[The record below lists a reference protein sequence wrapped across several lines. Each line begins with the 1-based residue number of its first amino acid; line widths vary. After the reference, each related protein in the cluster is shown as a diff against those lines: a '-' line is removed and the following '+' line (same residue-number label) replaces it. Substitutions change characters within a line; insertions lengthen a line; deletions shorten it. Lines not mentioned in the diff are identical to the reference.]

1 MFWNGST
8 AMEGL
13 SGRASGGAGAMDFVP
28 ANAKTCTG
36 RAMFFSSISPLSTNA
51 MSSRSRT

>member
-13 SGRASGGAGAMDFVP
+13 SGNGSGICGAVAGATVTSDVTG
-28 ANAKTCTG
+28 TCQSDGSHLTLK
-36 RAMFFSSISPLSTNA
+36 A
-51 MSSRSRT
+51 

>member
-13 SGRASGGAGAMDFVP
+13 SGSGSGICGAAAGAAVASDV
-28 ANAKTCTG
+28 TG
-36 RAMFFSSISPLSTNA
+36 ACQSDGSHFTLKA
-51 MSSRSRT
+51 

>member
-13 SGRASGGAGAMDFVP
+13 SGKGSD
-28 ANAKTCTG
+28 
-36 RAMFFSSISPLSTNA
+36 LL
-51 MSSRSRT
+51 SRSADLMLFRR

>member
-13 SGRASGGAGAMDFVP
+13 SGQSGRGLRSPGDETTIAQKHVGFVS
-28 ANAKTCTG
+28 
-36 RAMFFSSISPLSTNA
+36 RIHRISVYWVLEVLDG
-51 MSSRSRT
+51 

>member
-13 SGRASGGAGAMDFVP
+13 SGSARGCAVSVGVFV
-28 ANAKTCTG
+28 AAK
-36 RAMFFSSISPLSTNA
+36 AWADAHAPSPHRLGDILESLSA
-51 MSSRSRT
+51 HIL